1 MSDKE
6 IKNDKKFLTTER
18 KFHKLLKKTIASIDE
33 DNTRIDNEYQKKI
46 TLVFIALHVAAFVQS
61 VGFFIQNTSYP
72 YLTKS
77 LGVNPQVYGYTISFH
92 AVMNLIGGPFCGW
105 VSDIYGGRLTLN
117 VAFVAL
123 MISYFILGVS
133 KTIPMLFIA
142 KIPRIAAHP
151 LQSMY
156 IIISDI
162 TYPEDRADMMGK
174 LGVSS
179 GLGMI
184 VGSAIG
190 GFITSHFGNRMP
202 FFVAIVVD
210 VLCIVIVMVLIPKDT
225 THIRDHLESKK
236 EGDLFE
242 KKDHVKSENKT
253 SFLGISELVEVT
265 KRKHMIYLLTI
276 KIITAFPF
284 SVLSAMFTLLLMDY
298 YKLSPKENGMVLSYL
313 GVVGMVTQGYLI
325 GEFCRRFSDAS
336 LIVISTIIMGVGFL
350 YLIIAQSIYV
360 FCLTCIPL
368 TVGGSL
374 IHIVVTSVITK
385 VVDQQQTGSAL
396 GVTLCTHSTIRS
408 IAPSMGGFLFQHVGF
423 FTFGVVGY
431 VVNLLVTIYLLFY
444 GRKKFDL

>member
-1 MSDKE
+1 MNEKKSTNDKE
-6 IKNDKKFLTTER
+6 FLTKRR
-18 KFHKLLKKTIASIDE
+18 KFHKLLKKTIAAIDE
-33 DNTRIDNEYQKKI
+33 DNTRLDNEFQKKI
-46 TLVFIALHVAAFVQS
+46 TLVFVALHVAAFVQS

-105 VSDIYGGRLTLN
+105 ASDIYGGRLTLN
-117 VAFVAL
+117 IAFVAL
-123 MISYFILGVS
+123 MVSYFILGVS
-133 KTIPMLFIA
+133 KTIAMLFIA

-210 VLCIVIVMVLIPKDT
+210 VLCIIIVVSLIPKDT
-225 THIRDHLESKK
+225 SHIRDHLETKREKDLCGKK
-236 EGDLFE
+236 EL
-242 KKDHVKSENKT
+242 KSEKKT

-265 KRKHMIYLLTI
+265 KRKHMVYLLTI

-374 IHIVVTSVITK
+374 IHIVVTSIITK

-408 IAPSMGGFLFQHVGF
+408 IAPSIGGFLFQNVGF
-423 FTFGVVGY
+423 YTFGVVGY
-431 VVNLLVTIYLLFY
+431 VINLIVTVYLLFL
-444 GRKKFDL
+444 GRKHFKI